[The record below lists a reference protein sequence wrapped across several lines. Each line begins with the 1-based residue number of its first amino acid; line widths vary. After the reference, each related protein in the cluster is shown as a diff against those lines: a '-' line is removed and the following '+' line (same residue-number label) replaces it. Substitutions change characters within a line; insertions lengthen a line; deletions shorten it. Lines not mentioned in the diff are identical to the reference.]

1 MKFASLATKIVIGSL
16 LLVPA
21 AALAQKSEGNGKR
34 ISAAR
39 SHQQE
44 GRLKRVKILKV
55 KKNTRHKIKKNDDE
69 MKNASSTLARL
80 KPHKKESDEKG
91 EKNENEHEGNG
102 DGRFSTSTPSV
113 TVQTSASI
121 SSSTSAVQEIKVV
134 SSDWSFS
141 PNVITVK
148 KGTTLRVHFT
158 AVDNEH
164 GFAIDEY
171 NLDVQAAP
179 GQTKTFDF
187 VADKAGTFTIYCSV
201 PCGSGHR
208 DMKATLVVTA

>member
-1 MKFASLATKIVIGSL
+1 M

-21 AALAQKSEGNGKR
+21 TALAQKSEGNGRR

-44 GRLKRVKILKV
+44 GQKKRTKILKV
-55 KKNTRHKIKKNDDE
+55 KKNTKHKIKKSDDE
-69 MKNASSTLARL
+69 MKNTSSTLARL
-80 KPHKKESDEKG
+80 KRHKKESDEKG
-91 EKNENEHEGNG
+91 EKNENEHEQEGKR
-102 DGRFSTSTPSV
+102 DGRFATSTPSV
-113 TVQTSASI
+113 PAQTSTST
-121 SSSTSAVQEIKVV
+121 SSSNPTSTVQEINVV

-148 KGTTLRVHFT
+148 KGTTLRVHFS

-187 VADKAGTFTIYCSV
+187 VADKVGTFTIYCSV